1 MSGDDPVPSFVTLAC
16 LLPLLLLSVVVP
28 ATVSHH
34 RSQKV
39 VYVQF
44 HDMQELF
51 EHDIQ
56 LDSHMS
62 LVDPWTF
69 ASGAP

>member
-1 MSGDDPVPSFVTLAC
+1 MVFYAHGAGTFAQC
-16 LLPLLLLSVVVP
+16 Q
-28 ATVSHH
+28 AAG
-34 RSQKV
+34 K
-39 VYVQF
+39 VQF

-69 ASGAP
+69 TSGAP